1 MTPVRLP
8 LHRGAATIVA
18 AFALGG
24 CAPAPSPPAA
34 TTVETSPT
42 PSAGIPAPAPPAPGG
57 PPLPQPSALTDVL
70 ARLSD
75 PAVPGEQK
83 ISLIENGTPSEA
95 AGLDRFAA
103 ALRDNGALPLAFE
116 ARDLGWTQNGSGDV
130 VATVTITLAN
140 PPGSQFTYPMQF
152 APQAGSWQLTRQTAD
167 QLLALDAPATTA
179 APPPPPPPSPA
190 PPLAPPS
197 PPR

>member
-1 MTPVRLP
+1 MTPVRHP

-24 CAPAPSPPAA
+24 CAPTSAPPAA
-34 TTVETSPT
+34 TTVETSPP

-75 PAVPGEQK
+75 PAVPGDQK
-83 ISLIENGTPSEA
+83 ISLIENGTPAEA
-95 AGLDRFAA
+95 TGLDRFAT
-103 ALRDNGALPLAFE
+103 ALRDNGALPLSFD
-116 ARDLGWTQNGSGDV
+116 ARDLGWAQNGAGDV

-140 PPGSQFTYPMQF
+140 PPGAQFTYPMLF
-152 APQAGSWQLTRQTAD
+152 APQGGSWQLTRQTAD
-167 QLLALDAPATTA
+167 QLLTLDA
-179 APPPPPPPSPA
+179 APPAPA
-190 PPLAPPS
+190 PAPG
-197 PPR
+197 